1 MNGDLE
7 ASNFTSCYINY
18 MSELVERNP
27 GVKTIISWSDGC
39 TYQNRCNILSS
50 TLLNF
55 SVQHEVQIFHK
66 YFKVGH
72 THMECD
78 SVHATLYIERALKHE
93 SVNLPADYVRI
104 IKSARTS
111 KPGKYNVKYV
121 DFSFFNDF
129 KDACDIKTIKPAK
142 EVGPPYVTQ
151 YYNSNTHLI

>member
-1 MNGDLE
+1 
-7 ASNFTSCYINY
+7 
-18 MSELVERNP
+18 MSESAERNP
-27 GVKTIISWSDGC
+27 GVKTIILWSDGC

-66 YFKVGH
+66 YLEVGH

-78 SVHATLYIERALKHE
+78 SVHSTIERALKHE

-104 IKSARTS
+104 IKSPRTS
-111 KPGKYNVKYV
+111 KPGKYDVKYV

-142 EVGPPYVTQ
+142 EVGPP
-151 YYNSNTHLI
+151 S